1 MKENFFSKKM
11 TTEDTRELEA
21 ILNNKGN
28 YQEDAILAA
37 TWELEKR
44 GSDNYQSVKKNI
56 RTTNRK

>member
-1 MKENFFSKKM
+1 M

-21 ILNNKGN
+21 ILNNKSN
-28 YQEDAILAA
+28 YQKDAILAA